1 MQSNSS
7 SARCPEGVLEMDHMG
22 APFLSVQEQNKIAQR
37 NFGGQSYPRTCYSAD
52 KTGHMILHTTY
63 EQCLKEGVHFLQ
75 RMVPLDLVKDANGHV
90 GGAVVVEHERRSR
103 EQIKAK
109 AVILSTGGAGR
120 IFWTRTT
127 NPFLSTGDGYG
138 SSIPRW

>member
-1 MQSNSS
+1 M
-7 SARCPEGVLEMDHMG
+7 LE
-22 APFLSVQEQNKIAQR
+22 R
-37 NFGGQSYPRTCYSAD
+37 RRTLL
-52 KTGHMILHTTY
+52 T
-63 EQCLKEGVHFLQ
+63 

-90 GGAVVVEHERRSR
+90 GGAVVWNMKEGRV

-127 NPFLSTGDGYG
+127 NPFPFHRRWYG